1 MNFKRFFSN
10 EPAKRQLL
18 TGYFKD
24 NSATITLLLGVA
36 GGAFTFGLY
45 LNQIKIYEEQLK
57 SMKTEADVKL
67 NSVKIEAEKDSKIAE
82 EKLKTQDEKIKS
94 VKIEAEEKIKSGKI
108 EAEKE
113 YLQLLYN
120 IFTQE
125 EFKEAKK
132 KLLAMKKDNVNTE

>member
-10 EPAKRQLL
+10 EPANKQLL

-24 NSATITLLLGVA
+24 NSATITFLLGVA

-45 LNQIKIYEEQLK
+45 LNQIKIYEEKLK
-57 SMKTEADVKL
+57 TQDEKI